1 MGFWSF
7 GERRPLFL
15 KTAIA
20 LMLTATSQSAIA
32 DPLAT
37 LDANRNHILE
47 ESEAQAAGRRLF
59 DTLDRDRDGRLQP
72 NEVNGRLGGA
82 VLKAADPDADGG
94 LNTQEYAALLTA
106 RFKSANQN
114 ADGTLDNNELASLA
128 GRLLLVMVLP

>member
-1 MGFWSF
+1 MGLSSF
-7 GERRPLFL
+7 GQWKPLSFKIAL
-15 KTAIA
+15 A
-20 LMLTATSQSAIA
+20 LMLIATSKFAIG
-32 DPLAT
+32 DPLVT

-59 DTLDRDRDGRLQP
+59 DTLDTDRDGRLQP

-82 VLKAADPDADGG
+82 VMKAADPDADGG
-94 LNTQEYAALLTA
+94 LNTQEYGALLTA